1 MCYNIAKKGVSCL
14 DNELKTDNDL
24 GGLVISDEVIASIA
38 LNAARDVD
46 GVAGFAARPP
56 DVHSLLKIGES
67 PLKSVK
73 VWSGENDIKLQVY
86 IIIKENRKIPAV
98 AAEVQRSVKSAVQSM
113 TGRVVT
119 KVNVSIAGIDFK
131 ELSDGQS

>member
-1 MCYNIAKKGVSCL
+1 M
-14 DNELKTDNDL
+14 DNENKTDNNS

-46 GVAGFAARPP
+46 GVAGFAARHP
-56 DVHSLLKIGES
+56 DVHSLLIIGDS

-73 VWSGENDIKLQVY
+73 VWSGENDIKLQIY
-86 IIIKENRKIPAV
+86 IVIEENKKIPAV
-98 AAEVQRSVKSAVQSM
+98 ASDVQRSVKSAVQSM

-131 ELSDGQS
+131 EQAAGQS